1 MSYIQAV
8 VLGLVQ
14 GLGEFLP
21 ISSSGHLILVPRLF
35 GWLDQGLAYDVALH
49 WGTLLALAAYFGKE
63 WLGLIKSG
71 FGRQANP
78 ERSLFWSIALATIPA
93 ALAGLLFGHAVEKHL
108 RSPAFIGLTLLAFGL
123 ILGWADRRGE
133 RTRGIA
139 DLGWRGCL
147 WIGAAQA
154 LAIVP
159 GVSRSGI
166 TLTAGLL
173 LGLRR
178 EDAAR
183 FSFMM
188 SAPIVLA
195 AGILK
200 LKDLDPG
207 MVGGPFWAGIAVSA
221 LSGLAAIWG
230 LLRYLRTRDLMPF
243 VAYRAALGLLLVWLF
258 R

>member
-1 MSYIQAV
+1 MGYIQAV

-35 GWLDQGLAYDVALH
+35 GWPDQGLAYDVALH

-63 WLGLIKSG
+63 WLGLAKAGLS
-71 FGRQANP
+71 RQESP
-78 ERSLFWSIALATIPA
+78 ERRLFWSIAGATVPA
-93 ALAGLLFGHAVEKHL
+93 AVVGLLFGHAVERHL
-108 RSPAFIGLTLLAFGL
+108 RSPQLIGLNLLAFGL
-123 ILGWADRRGE
+123 VLGWADRRGA
-133 RTRGIA
+133 RTRGLM
-139 DLGWRGCL
+139 DLDWRSCL
-147 WIGAAQA
+147 WIGVAQA
-154 LAIVP
+154 LALVP

-183 FSFMM
+183 FSFLM

-200 LKDLDPG
+200 LKELDPAL
-207 MVGGPFWAGIAVSA
+207 VGGPFWTGIAVSA

-230 LLRYLRTRDLMPF
+230 LLRYLKTRNLTPF
-243 VAYRAALGLLLVWLF
+243 VAYRAAFGLLLVWLF